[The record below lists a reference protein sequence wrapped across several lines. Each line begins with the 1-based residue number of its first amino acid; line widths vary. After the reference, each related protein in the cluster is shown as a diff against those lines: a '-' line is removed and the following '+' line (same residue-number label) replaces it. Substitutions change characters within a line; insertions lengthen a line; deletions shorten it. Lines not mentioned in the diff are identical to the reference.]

1 MNSNSMP
8 TFGERCLKTI
18 FPCCQKEHEHEHE
31 RKRKNGHKVFVKKS
45 TRLILP
51 VREAVL
57 GGGIWFLREACFRS
71 LFLK

>member
-1 MNSNSMP
+1 MLQNDLSMLS
-8 TFGERCLKTI
+8 EAK
-18 FPCCQKEHEHEHE
+18 KEHEHEHE
-31 RKRKNGHKVFVKKS
+31 HERRRKNGQKVFVKKS

-51 VREAVL
+51 VGEAVF